1 MPGDAD
7 FIQTVGVED
16 EYVFY
21 GDRDRHKDLSSQ

>member
-16 EYVFY
+16 EYIFY
-21 GDRDRHKDLSSQ
+21 GDYRHKDLSSQ